1 MGFLENSKVALEGL
15 RLNKMRTF
23 LTMLGIIIGIS
34 SVIAIIT
41 IGDSMANTVNQG
53 LDSFGSLSIM
63 VNVTPRESFSWEDY
77 STKDALKKDD
87 IEQMKTRFQDRIDSI
102 VFEGP
107 SVPASLSQG
116 RKKAKI
122 RVSSVSPGM
131 SKVLNINMITGR
143 FLADFDVNEERE
155 VAVISDSVVEKL
167 FNGETKKVLGTMLTV
182 DTGSQSNTY
191 TIVGIYKYE
200 PINFGVLGGQGDDD
214 PTDFYIPY
222 SVGSRQYGSANR
234 DEGFFSFLVV
244 AKERDD
250 ISSLSSDME
259 TFFND
264 RQYAN
269 NDKFKVRS
277 QTFESQLNQVTQIM
291 STIQLAIGG
300 IAAISLLV
308 GGIGVMN
315 ILLVSVTERTREI
328 GIRKALGATYRDI
341 RGQFITESV
350 IICIIGGIFGILLGS
365 LVGYLVSL
373 VLKAPTLPSIPA
385 ILIAVGFSM
394 AIGIFF
400 GYYPAS
406 KAAKLNPIDALR
418 YE

>member
-1 MGFLENSKVALEGL
+1 
-15 RLNKMRTF
+15 
-23 LTMLGIIIGIS
+23 
-34 SVIAIIT
+34 
-41 IGDSMANTVNQG
+41 
-53 LDSFGSLSIM
+53 
-63 VNVTPRESFSWEDY
+63 
-77 STKDALKKDD
+77 
-87 IEQMKTRFQDRIDSI
+87 
-102 VFEGP
+102 
-107 SVPASLSQG
+107 
-116 RKKAKI
+116 
-122 RVSSVSPGM
+122 
-131 SKVLNINMITGR
+131 
-143 FLADFDVNEERE
+143 
-155 VAVISDSVVEKL
+155 
-167 FNGETKKVLGTMLTV
+167 
-182 DTGSQSNTY
+182 
-191 TIVGIYKYE
+191 
-200 PINFGVLGGQGDDD
+200 
-214 PTDFYIPY
+214 
-222 SVGSRQYGSANR
+222 
-234 DEGFFSFLVV
+234 
-244 AKERDD
+244 
-250 ISSLSSDME
+250 ME

>member
-1 MGFLENSKVALEGL
+1 MGYLENIKVALEGL

-34 SVIAIIT
+34 SVISIVT

-63 VNVTPRESFSWEDY
+63 AYVSPQGSFSWQDFSSKDYIKKEDI
-77 STKDALKKDD
+77 DRMEA
-87 IEQMKTRFQDRIDSI
+87 RFQNRIQSVVID
-102 VFEGP
+102 GP
-107 SVPASLSQG
+107 SLPGTLSKG
-116 RKKAKI
+116 RTHVQV
-122 RVSSVSPGM
+122 RVNSTSPGTKEVFNL
-131 SKVLNINMITGR
+131 SMISGR
-143 FLADFDVNEERE
+143 FLNDEDIRENRE
-155 VAVISDSVVEKL
+155 VVVISDKVAEK
-167 FNGETKKVLGTMLTV
+167 FFKGDSNKALGSMISV
-182 DTGSQSNTY
+182 DTGDKSAAFI
-191 TIVGIYKYE
+191 IVGIYKFE
-200 PINFGVLGGQGDDD
+200 PVNFGLLGGEGAEA
-214 PTDFYIPY
+214 PTAFYIPY
-222 SVGSRQYGSANR
+222 PVGNREYGSGNG
-234 DEGFFSFLVV
+234 DDSYTSFVV
-244 AKERDD
+244 LAKERED
-250 ISSLSSDME
+250 ISALSSDIE
-259 TFFND
+259 NYFND
-264 RQYAN
+264 HYFAENER
-269 NDKFKVRS
+269 FKMS
-277 QTFESQLNQVTQIM
+277 CQTIESQLNQVTQIM

-328 GIRKALGATYRDI
+328 GIRKALGATNRDI

-385 ILIAVGFSM
+385 IIIAVGFSM

-406 KAAKLNPIDALR
+406 KASKLNPIDALR